1 MLHLAGE
8 VFTKGG
14 SRFEDNLPEGGEGSA
29 KIFVKVI
36 PGDLPVTIFAQLDT
50 GAPWSIFDPEIAHA
64 LGVLDTEGE
73 HVRIAT
79 RLGDKEGK
87 LVRIRVTLP
96 ADVGLGVSLG
106 FEATVFVTT
115 DWPIGRNFIGYGGF
129 VQGIRMALDP
139 QNNVFYFGSY

>member
-64 LGVLDTEGE
+64 LGPLAVVTRETVE
-73 HVRIAT
+73 QIA
-79 RLGDKEGK
+79 G
-87 LVRIRVTLP
+87 LVEDDQFP
-96 ADVGLGVSLG
+96 ADIEDLINAGV
-106 FEATVFVTT
+106 F
-115 DWPIGRNFIGYGGF
+115 R
-129 VQGIRMALDP
+129 
-139 QNNVFYFGSY
+139 

>member
-8 VFTKGG
+8 VFTIGG

-29 KIFVKVI
+29 NVFVKDI

-50 GAPWSIFDPEIAHA
+50 EAPWSIFDPEIVHA

-79 RLGDKEGK
+79 RLGDNEGK
-87 LVRIRVTLP
+87 LVRTRVTMP
-96 ADVGLGVSLG
+96 ADVVLGVSVS
-106 FEATVFVTT
+106 FEATVFITT
-115 DWPIGRNFIGYGGF
+115 D
-129 VQGIRMALDP
+129 
-139 QNNVFYFGSY
+139 